1 VKTYDVAIWRSRFN
15 GGAQFPEYTDRL
27 EATSALA
34 AVTTLMGRHRL
45 TSIYH
50 ASAKEVG
57 TTHTERFDGLHL
69 KVTYDYEQG
78 VH

>member
-1 VKTYDVAIWRSRFN
+1 MNTYDVALWRSRFN
-15 GGAQFPEYTDRL
+15 GGAQFPEYTDCI

-45 TSIYH
+45 TSIYR
-50 ASAKEVG
+50 AAAAEVG
-57 TTHTERFDGLHL
+57 TTNIERFDGLDL
-69 KVTYDYEQG
+69 KVTYDYEQE